1 MSLELTTAALA
12 KDAAIQKETYGLG
25 MTTLTILNKKMG
37 GISKGYQQTN
47 SKGTRRIKKQIS

>member
-12 KDAAIQKETYGLG
+12 KDAAIQKKTYGLG

-37 GISKGYQQTN
+37 DISKGYQ
-47 SKGTRRIKKQIS
+47 